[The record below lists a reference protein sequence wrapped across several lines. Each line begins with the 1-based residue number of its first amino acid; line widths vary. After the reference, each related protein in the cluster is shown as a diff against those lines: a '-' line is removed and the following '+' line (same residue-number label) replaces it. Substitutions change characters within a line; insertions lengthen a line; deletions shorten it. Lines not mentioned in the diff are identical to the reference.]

1 MQPVVPGAL
10 ALCPTDL
17 RTQLDSGGRTW
28 NTLQEGDLAFGAQQ
42 ASGRQVL
49 ALGRPSQVTL
59 SSWEWVGTRDLARF

>member
-1 MQPVVPGAL
+1 MLPVVPGAL

-17 RTQLDSGGRTW
+17 RTQLDSGGGLG
-28 NTLQEGDLAFGAQQ
+28 TLFRRETVAFGAQQ

-59 SSWEWVGTRDLARF
+59 SSWEWVGTRDLA

>member
-1 MQPVVPGAL
+1 MQSVVPGAL

-28 NTLQEGDLAFGAQQ
+28 NTLQEETIAFGAQQ
-42 ASGRQVL
+42 ANGRQVL
-49 ALGRPSQVTL
+49 ARDRPSQVTL